1 MIFFGGVFKNSF
13 LEAVEHSLLG
23 IARNT
28 ILLGIARNTIFLGD
42 MYDTRVQ

>member
-1 MIFFGGVFKNSF
+1 MRFFGNVFKNSF

-28 ILLGIARNTIFLGD
+28 IFLGD

>member
-1 MIFFGGVFKNSF
+1 MEFFGGVFNNSF

-23 IARNT
+23 IARN
-28 ILLGIARNTIFLGD
+28 AIFLGD